1 MRSLITKLTLL
12 LLAGLF
18 FGCTTSSERTGKEND
33 NARVEPP
40 VVSDER
46 GDLILSWFADGGPQM
61 ASTVSEVPDGAR
73 GEVRV
78 QDPSV
83 PPEKRDPSVIFL
95 ADLTKKDTS
104 GRYPVRVEKRAD
116 YEQKR
121 AKVAAARRPVAPP
134 PSIGSGPGTAALP
147 PSGNA
152 PVIMY
157 ATRHCP
163 VCVKA
168 RRWLLERKIPYI
180 EKDVE
185 RDSKAAQELAAKGRA
200 QGVSTSGVPVFD
212 IRGRLLPGFDPG
224 AILKI
229 LSGMP
234 PTQTA
239 V

>member
-1 MRSLITKLTLL
+1 MRSLVIKLTLL
-12 LLAGLF
+12 MLAGSLS
-18 FGCTTSSERTGKEND
+18 GCTTSSEQADKDTD
-33 NARVEPP
+33 DARVETP

-46 GDLILSWFADGGPQM
+46 GDLILSWFADGGPQV
-61 ASTVSEVPDGAR
+61 ASSVAEVPEGAR
-73 GEVRV
+73 KEVRV

-83 PPEKRDPSVIFL
+83 PPEKRDPRYIFL
-95 ADLTKKDTS
+95 ADITAKDAS

-121 AKVAAARRPVAPP
+121 AKIAAARRPAAPAQ
-134 PSIGSGPGTAALP
+134 SMGPGAAAALS
-147 PSGNA
+147 SGKA

-185 RDSKAAQELAAKGRA
+185 RDQKAAQELAAKGRA

-212 IRGRLLPGFDPG
+212 IRGRLVPGFEPG

-229 LSGMP
+229 LGGISP
-234 PTQTA
+234 SQTA
-239 V
+239 I